1 MHMKKNQITKSVIF
15 TFILIGSAFFTSCSD
30 DPTPSLQ
37 LLSLNSEATD
47 LIAATPATNV
57 NINNNIVASFPEAL
71 DPATVTST
79 TIVLTLGSTNVDTQL
94 AASVVG
100 TTGKINIDPALDLQ
114 PGTQYS
120 LTIGAVRSVSG
131 LTHAA
136 RTVKFTTA
144 P

>member
-1 MHMKKNQITKSVIF
+1 MHMKKNQIAKTVMF
-15 TFILIGSAFFTSCSD
+15 TVILIGSTFFTSCSD
-30 DPTPSLQ
+30 DPTPSLP
-37 LLSLNSEATD
+37 LLSLNSEAID
-47 LIAATPATNV
+47 LIASTPATNV
-57 NINNNIVASFPEAL
+57 NINNNIVALFPETL

-79 TIVLTLGSTNVDTQL
+79 TVTLTLGSTSVDAQI

-100 TTGKINIDPALDLQ
+100 TTGKINIDPLLDLQ
-114 PGTQYS
+114 PGKQYS

-144 P
+144 L